1 MALLEV
7 YTTNTLPSYQQS
19 AVLDG
24 TTYVISLYFNPVI
37 NDGVGKW
44 MISIADQNSNLLV
57 APVPVIANWTLFDR
71 FVELLDLPGSLFCF
85 DTSGQ
90 DLDPGQFDLG
100 DRCRL
105 YYLEAGT
112 IE

>member
-1 MALLEV
+1 MALLEIP
-7 YTTNTLPSYQQS
+7 TTNTLPAYEQS
-19 AVLDG
+19 VTLDG
-24 TTYVISLYFNPVI
+24 TTYTIALYFNPLI
-37 NDGVGKW
+37 NNGVGKW
-44 MISIADQNSNLLV
+44 MISLSDQNRNMLV
-57 APVPVIANWTLFDR
+57 APVPVIVSYGLFNR
-71 FVELLDLPGSLFCF
+71 FIDLMSLPGTLFCF

-112 IE
+112 T